1 MMKGLITVLLLF
13 SSYLCRSQEILKS
26 DSVVI
31 TKECIQDIAQVVDS
45 AINYGKS
52 FIGLAYKYGGTSTSG
67 FDCSGFL
74 KHIFNKYGLI
84 LPHSSR
90 EYANIG
96 DTVSL
101 KEIKKGDIL
110 LFKGSNLK
118 SKRIGHVSIVIEVT
132 ENEILMLHSC
142 RRGVLIE
149 NYLDSDFYLKRF
161 VGVRRLNKIQ
171 HSRLHSGSDFDSAQ
185 GPTPT
190 LQENKTG
197 G

>member
-1 MMKGLITVLLLF
+1 MMKGLITLLLLF
-13 SSYLCRSQEILKS
+13 SSYLCWSQEIAKS
-26 DSVVI
+26 DSSVMA
-31 TKECIQDIAQVVDS
+31 KESTQDIAQVVDS

-74 KHIFNKYGLI
+74 KHIFNKYGLM

-90 EYANIG
+90 DYANIG
-96 DTVSL
+96 DTISL

-118 SKRIGHVSIVIEVT
+118 SKRIGHVSIVVEVT

-161 VGVRRLNKIQ
+161 VGVRRLNKILPF
-171 HSRLHSGSDFDSAQ
+171 RLRPGSDFDSAQ
-185 GPTPT
+185 GPTAT
-190 LQENKTG
+190 GNKAG

>member
-1 MMKGLITVLLLF
+1 MKGLITLLLLF
-13 SSYLCRSQEILKS
+13 SSNLCWSQEITKS
-26 DSVVI
+26 DSVVLN
-31 TKECIQDIAQVVDS
+31 KECIQDITQVVDS

-67 FDCSGFL
+67 FDCSGFI

-90 EYANIG
+90 DYANIG
-96 DTVSL
+96 DTISL

-118 SKRIGHVSIVIEVT
+118 SKRIGHVSIVVEVA

-161 VGVRRLNKIQ
+161 VGVRRLNKMQ
-171 HSRLHSGSDFDSAQ
+171 HFRLHPGADFDSAQ
-185 GPTPT
+185 GPAPT
-190 LQENKTG
+190 LQGNKTG

>member
-1 MMKGLITVLLLF
+1 M
-13 SSYLCRSQEILKS
+13 
-26 DSVVI
+26 

-52 FIGLAYKYGGTSTSG
+52 FIGLAYKYGGISTSG

-90 EYANIG
+90 DYANLG
-96 DTVSL
+96 DTISL
-101 KEIKKGDIL
+101 KEIKKGDVL

-118 SKRIGHVSIVIEVT
+118 SKRIGHVSLVVEVT

-149 NYLDSDFYLKRF
+149 NYLDSDYYLKRF
-161 VGVRRLNKIQ
+161 VGIRRLNKIPS
-171 HSRLHSGSDFDSAQ
+171 SRIRSGSDFGSVQ
-185 GPTPT
+185 GTTPT
-190 LQENKTG
+190 LQGNKAG